1 MEMSN
6 QINISSH
13 PLSDKEKYT
22 ISIGIQEL
30 LKKKVIVHSRP
41 DVNKFIS
48 DIFTREN
55 KDYNKRMTLNL
66 KMSKRFE
73 NYEHSK
79 MESINVINSI
89 QPNVYMASVDLKDA
103 FYFVPIFIDHQKYL
117 KFYFNNLFQF
127 TGMSNGYGPALRVF
141 IKISKA
147 PSPHLWNKG
156 SVVGSFSSLYE

>member
-30 LKKKVIVHSRP
+30 LKKKVIIHSRP

-48 DIFTREN
+48 DIFTREK
-55 KDYNKRMTLNL
+55 KDDIKRMTLNL

-79 MESINVINSI
+79 MESINVIKWNPSMLYNPTYI
-89 QPNVYMASVDLKDA
+89 W
-103 FYFVPIFIDHQKYL
+103 YL
-117 KFYFNNLFQF
+117 L
-127 TGMSNGYGPALRVF
+127 T
-141 IKISKA
+141 
-147 PSPHLWNKG
+147 
-156 SVVGSFSSLYE
+156 